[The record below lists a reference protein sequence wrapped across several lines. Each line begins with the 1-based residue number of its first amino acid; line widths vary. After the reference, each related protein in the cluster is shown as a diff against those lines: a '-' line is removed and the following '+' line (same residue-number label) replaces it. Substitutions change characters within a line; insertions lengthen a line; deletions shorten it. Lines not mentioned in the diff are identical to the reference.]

1 MDQTIS
7 KFGRI
12 DCFVNNAG
20 VEGPVKPLEEITEKE
35 FDFVY
40 GNNVK
45 GILFGLKYVLP
56 IMKAQK

>member
-1 MDQTIS
+1 M
-7 KFGRI
+7 